1 MYTVYEARVFYLT
14 MMWVVIIWDERGI
27 EPPTRRLVTTGNLP
41 TVNHYGHDKA
51 RDHHHSKDL
60 SLIHLEVL

>member
-1 MYTVYEARVFYLT
+1 MTA
-14 MMWVVIIWDERGI
+14 
-27 EPPTRRLVTTGNLP
+27 GNLP

-60 SLIHLEVL
+60 SLIHLDVL

>member
-1 MYTVYEARVFYLT
+1 
-14 MMWVVIIWDERGI
+14 MMREQRL
-27 EPPTRRLVTTGNLP
+27 ELSSRRLVTAGNLP

-60 SLIHLEVL
+60 NLIHLDVL